1 MGKSITLSQLHNWL
15 NENKHLTWY
24 IGDGGGFDTKTR
36 SENGVPYIKYI
47 YPSFDTRTM
56 DIFAIEVSGLENFS
70 IVSSEQSNK
79 NLLDLLEEK
88 INIYNKNRKKMNCK
102 ICLGIGCKY
111 CS

>member
-1 MGKSITLSQLHNWL
+1 MAKSITLSQLHKWL

-36 SENGVPYIKYI
+36 SKNGVPFVKYI

-56 DIFAIEVSGLENFS
+56 DVFAIKVSGLNDLT
-70 IVSSEQSNK
+70 ITSSEESDK
-79 NLLDLLEEK
+79 NLLELLEEK
-88 INIYNKNRKKMNCK
+88 IETYNKNRKKMDCK
-102 ICLGIGCKY
+102 ICLGIGCKH